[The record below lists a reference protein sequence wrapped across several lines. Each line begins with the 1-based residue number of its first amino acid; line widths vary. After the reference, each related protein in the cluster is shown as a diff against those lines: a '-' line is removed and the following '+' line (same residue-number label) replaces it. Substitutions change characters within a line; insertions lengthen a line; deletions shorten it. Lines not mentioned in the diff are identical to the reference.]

1 MSAQATL
8 DKILAAAAEGSA
20 SDIHM
25 KERGPVIF
33 RIDGGLVSVDAKFQH
48 ADGTVSECPDNAWF
62 EELKDAI
69 VPEHSMPQLLKERG
83 VDFSYLAEGVGR
95 FRVNLFLQR
104 GMWAMAMRLVKNT
117 VPSFEQLGIM
127 PILREIA
134 EEPRGIV
141 LLAGATGSGKSTTL
155 AAMLEHIN
163 ENFRKHIVTLEDP
176 IEFSYE
182 DCQSVI
188 EQREIGLDCESFQRG
203 MKHALRQDPDII
215 LVGEMR
221 DDISLRTAMSAA
233 DTGHLVLS
241 TLHTTNAGTSVQ
253 RILDFFEAGERPQVR
268 SQLCTTLKAVICQR
282 IIPRIGGGVI
292 PAQEILINT
301 KTVQKLIKEDQV
313 GKIPVAIETGFD
325 DGMQDFNR
333 ALLDLVNAGT
343 ITKETAL
350 EKSDNP
356 RALEMNFQGI
366 FLSQGSRILG

>member
-8 DKILAAAAEGSA
+8 DKILAAASEGGA
-20 SDIHM
+20 SDIHL
-25 KERGPVIF
+25 KERGPAIF
-33 RIDGGLVSVDAKFQH
+33 RLDGSLVSVDAKFNQ
-48 ADGTVSECPDNAWF
+48 ADGTVSDCPDNAWF

-182 DCQSVI
+182 DCQSII